1 MRRLLMDHMWGMR
14 EGVEGK
20 SRVLAQAPRRK
31 VAAPGTTHS
40 VAC

>member
-1 MRRLLMDHMWGMR
+1 MGHMWGMR

-31 VAAPGTTHS
+31 VAALGITHS
-40 VAC
+40 MAC